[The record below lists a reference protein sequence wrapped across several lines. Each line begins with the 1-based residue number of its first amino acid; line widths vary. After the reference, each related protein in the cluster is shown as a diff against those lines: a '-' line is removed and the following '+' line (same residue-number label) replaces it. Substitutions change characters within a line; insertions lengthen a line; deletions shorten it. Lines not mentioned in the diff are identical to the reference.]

1 MTRLLL
7 TLLVALALS
16 GCAALTSLKESLAPP
31 PPPAQAD
38 ADLGLATDAADAGTP
53 PVLEVRAPAP
63 LDGLLNQYLELARA
77 IRSPEAR
84 LLSNAEWAR
93 LAGAAPAEAQA
104 LAQTEGWFDAL
115 ASVAW
120 ENLDGEG
127 PPRVVVTVTPGDRA
141 RVGRL
146 TFEVHGALADA
157 ADAGDPDARALRE
170 GLFADWLLP
179 EDALFRNAVWGD
191 AKAAILTKLR
201 SQGYAAATWSG
212 TGAQVDATTHRVR
225 IFLVADSGPLFR
237 AGDIEV
243 SGTNHHDEQAVK
255 VLAGFK
261 RGDALTE
268 ARLLDYQAR
277 LLKTGLYDQISVL
290 MEPDVTLA
298 EAMPVQVSVREAPLQ
313 SATTGV
319 GYAANLGLNG
329 TLEYSHRRV
338 FGEPLTS
345 RHKILLAQNEQSWEG
360 ELATHTDAS
369 FSRWVLGGTLER
381 VAVDDET
388 NRSARLRLGRSRELP
403 EHDRLVYGEL
413 EDSTLC
419 TDGYGCVNSRAISG
433 HVQHIW
439 RRLDSQTQPT
449 DGWALNTQVGAGMT
463 DGSASERGPFGR
475 LYGRVTGF
483 WPLSTAN
490 GKWYL
495 QGRLEGGAIISKTS
509 VVPPDSQLFRAGG
522 DESVRGYGWRSLSP
536 GADGA
541 VQTGGRYLLTAS
553 AEISRPLFDNTPSIL
568 WAAFVDAGNAGDTLN
583 ELKPAVGIG
592 GGLRVR
598 SPIGPLKVDLAYGE
612 RVHSWRLH
620 LSVGL
625 TF

>member
-1 MTRLLL
+1 MRLLL
-7 TLLVALALS
+7 TLLMALALS

-31 PPPAQAD
+31 QPVITD
-38 ADLGLATDAADAGTP
+38 TELGLATSAPDAGTP
-53 PVLEVRAPAP
+53 PVLDVRAPEP
-63 LDGLLNQYLELARA
+63 LKGLLEQYLELARA

-93 LAGAAPAEAQA
+93 LASAAPAEARA

-115 ASVAW
+115 ATATW
-120 ENLDGEG
+120 DNLDGEG

-146 TFEVHGALADA
+146 TFEVHGALAEA
-157 ADAGDPDARALRE
+157 ANAGDPAARALRD

-179 EDALFRNAVWGD
+179 ENALFRNAVWGD

-201 SQGYAAATWSG
+201 AQGYAAATWSG

-225 IFLVADSGPLFR
+225 IYLVADSGPLFQ
-237 AGDIEV
+237 AGEITV
-243 SGTNHHDEQAVK
+243 TGTNHHDAAAVQA
-255 VLAGFK
+255 LAGFK

-268 ARLLDYQAR
+268 TRLLDYQAR

-298 EAMPVQVSVREAPLQ
+298 DAVPVQVNVREAPLQ

-338 FGEPLTS
+338 FGQPLTS
-345 RHKILLAQNEQSWEG
+345 RQKLLLGQTQQSWEG

-381 VAVDDET
+381 LDVDGEVT
-388 NRSARLRLGRSRELP
+388 QSARLRLGRSRELP
-403 EHDRLVYGEL
+403 EHDRLVYAEV
-413 EDSTLC
+413 EDSRLC
-419 TDGYGCVNSRAISG
+419 TDGYGCERSRAVSA

-449 DGWALNTQVGAGMT
+449 DGWALNTQVGAGLA
-463 DGSASERGPFGR
+463 DGNVSKRGLFGR
-475 LYGRVTGF
+475 VYGRVTGF
-483 WPLSTAN
+483 WPLATAN
-490 GKWYL
+490 GKWYA
-495 QGRLEGGAIISKTS
+495 QGRLEAGAIIAKDG

-536 GADGA
+536 SADGG
-541 VQTGGRYLLTAS
+541 VQTGGLYLLTAS
-553 AEISRPLFDNTPSIL
+553 AEIARPLFEDTPAIL
-568 WAAFVDAGNAGDTLN
+568 WAAFVDAGNAGDSLS

-612 RVHSWRLH
+612 RVHRWRLH

>member
-1 MTRLLL
+1 MRGLL
-7 TLLVALALS
+7 TALMVLLLS
-16 GCAALTSLKESLAPP
+16 GCAVLADLKQSLAPP
-31 PPPAQAD
+31 QPALTD
-38 ADLGLATDAADAGTP
+38 THLGLAADTPDAGTP
-53 PVLEVRAPAP
+53 PVLDVRAPAP
-63 LDGLLNQYLELARA
+63 LKGLLEQYLELARA
-77 IRSPEAR
+77 IRSPEAPR
-84 LLSNAEWAR
+84 LSNAEWAR
-93 LAGAAPAEAQA
+93 LAGGAPAEAKA

-157 ADAGDPDARALRE
+157 ADAGDPAARALRD

-179 EDALFRNAVWGD
+179 EDAVFRNAVWGD

-201 SQGYAAATWSG
+201 AQGYAAAAWAG
-212 TGAQVDATTHRVR
+212 TGAQVDTTTHQVRV
-225 IFLVADSGPLFR
+225 FLVADSGPLFR
-237 AGDIEV
+237 AGEVHV
-243 SGTNHHDEQAVK
+243 SGANHHDAAAVQ

-261 RGDALTE
+261 PGDALTE
-268 ARLLDYQAR
+268 TRLLDYQAR

-298 EAMPVQVSVREAPLQ
+298 DAVPVQVNVREAPLQ

-329 TLEYSHRRV
+329 TLEYSHRRA
-338 FGEPLTS
+338 FGQPLTS
-345 RHKILLAQNEQSWEG
+345 RHKIVLAQNQQSWEG

-381 VAVDDET
+381 LDVDGEVT
-388 NRSARLRLGRSRELP
+388 QSMRLRLGRSRELP
-403 EHDRLVYGEL
+403 EHDRLVYVEA
-413 EDSTLC
+413 EDARLC
-419 TDGYGCVNSRAISG
+419 ASGYDCILSRALSG

-439 RRLDSQTQPT
+439 RRLDSLSQPT
-449 DGWALNTQVGAGMT
+449 NGWALNAQVGAGVA
-463 DGSASERGPFGR
+463 DGNVSKRGPFGR
-475 LYGRVTGF
+475 VYGR
-483 WPLSTAN
+483 LTAFEPFN
-490 GKWYL
+490 TSSGKWYF
-495 QGRLEGGAIISKTS
+495 QGRLEGGAIIAQDS
-509 VVPPDSQLFRAGG
+509 VVPPDSLLFRAGG

-536 GADGA
+536 GADGG

-553 AEISRPLFDNTPSIL
+553 AEISRPLFEDTPSIL
-568 WAAFVDAGNAGDTLN
+568 WAAFVDAGNAGDTLR

-598 SPIGPLKVDLAYGE
+598 SPIGPVKVDLAYGE
-612 RVHSWRLH
+612 RVHTWRLH